1 MLSQGT
7 VYAAEL
13 GNESGP
19 FGHVHCGEKLAGRL
33 PCLHCVMG
41 RGLDSSRLWGSEPFF
56 TACIA
61 CVSLRKHF
69 RTSSAPI
76 FLTG

>member
-41 RGLDSSRLWGSEPFF
+41 GGLTHPDFGGRSP
-56 TACIA
+56 
-61 CVSLRKHF
+61 SLLHV
-69 RTSSAPI
+69 
-76 FLTG
+76 LLV